1 MVPRQR
7 VVSGRQ
13 QKSFFSTAYDEV
25 THPENA
31 TIVRSVLV
39 FGAGVAFLYSSLS
52 ELLLPP
58 ADLGDDRPVAK
69 RSNSLSHNAHAPW
82 LQDSRPSRSWRAL
95 GNRGVRTSLPLENMV
110 STVRDLIDPDF
121 DPLIALLDDE
131 PRFLKPLPSR
141 IPPEDLEFLRFR
153 GALSI
158 PESGLRN
165 ELLRCYIK
173 WVHSFMPVLNL
184 QEFLRCVAENDP
196 NGNISL
202 LLFQAVMFVAT
213 AFIDL
218 HHLQAAGYATRKIA
232 RNVFFTRLRL
242 LYSLDCED
250 DRIVILQT
258 LLLMTYWSDHQNN
271 PQRDIW
277 DWIGVCNIHA
287 HSIGLN
293 RDPSS
298 STNMDPRIKRLRTRI
313 WWSLYSRDRLIAMG
327 LRRPTQVNEGTSNVP
342 MLKLE
347 DFDFE
352 SFHPSVIE
360 MFRCRQLEDVTHQK
374 RLATMFIEKA
384 KLCQCIGRVLFAQY
398 TPSQCQF
405 GVTTRTTISL
415 VPRQASESE
424 LARCSQRLE
433 SWLSALPKDAQFIPA
448 SRTNFHDGEDVLLLH
463 GAMVRMLYHATT
475 SALHRP
481 WAFTPNKDQSKS
493 RRELIQAAQTK
504 MHDAAVGI
512 THIIQGL
519 NQLNLTRFLPQSGV
533 TVIIPAAVA
542 HLTNSSS
549 GNPATRESSIYNF
562 QRCIQVLQ
570 GLRDIYPAAD
580 MEVANIEAA
589 VKLQSDSANTFL
601 RIMQYTNNSGSM
613 SQGQSQEHARKQSTI
628 SNPHTIASAEDR
640 TSNHW
645 TPPQDEPDPTNN
657 HKQSEPQHS
666 AGPTK
671 QQQQQQQQRTP
682 TKRHSS
688 TINPPPIFNTTS
700 TTNNTNNLTNPLPKQ
715 AEPTPPND
723 FDDDPISNFLN
734 DNNPTI
740 SPRNTQTQPN
750 PTFDQGSDQFPFD
763 FDLDLDSFAADFPP
777 QNPPSTNPNPAST
790 SNPDASPDLDIDWA
804 SELLRWTGPGPEDAL
819 TNNNDLFSPFA
830 PTPNVESTPGQRSM
844 SHVTGDITGDLDRDL
859 GFVPSDEEIF

>member
-1 MVPRQR
+1 ML
-7 VVSGRQ
+7 
-13 QKSFFSTAYDEV
+13 TAK
-25 THPENA
+25 
-31 TIVRSVLV
+31 RK
-39 FGAGVAFLYSSLS
+39 
-52 ELLLPP
+52 PP
-58 ADLGDDRPVAK
+58 SADLDDNRPVAK
-69 RSNSLSHNAHAPW
+69 RSNSLSYNAHAPW
-82 LQDSRPSRSWRAL
+82 LHDSRPSRTWRTL
-95 GNRGVRTSLPLENMV
+95 GDRGVRSSLPLENMV

-121 DPLIALLDDE
+121 DPLIAILDDE

-141 IPPEDLEFLRFR
+141 ISPEDLEFLRFR

-184 QEFLRCVAENDP
+184 QEFLRCVAKNDP

-213 AFIDL
+213 AFVDL
-218 HHLQAAGYATRKIA
+218 QHLQAAGYATRKSA
-232 RNVFFTRLRL
+232 RSAFFTRLRL

-258 LLLMTYWSDHQNN
+258 LLLMTYWSDHQNH

-277 DWIGVCNIHA
+277 DWIGLCNIHA

-298 STNMDPRIKRLRTRI
+298 ANMDPRTKRLRSRI

-342 MLKLE
+342 MLRLE

-352 SFHPSVIE
+352 PYHPTVIE
-360 MFRCRQLEDVTHQK
+360 MFRCRQLEDASHQK

-433 SWLSALPKDAQFIPA
+433 SWLSALPRDAQFIPA

-481 WAFTPNKDQSKS
+481 WAFTSNKDQSRS
-493 RRELIQAAQTK
+493 RRELIQTAQSK

-542 HLTNSSS
+542 HLTNSLS
-549 GNPATRESSIYNF
+549 GNPATRETSIYNF

-570 GLRDIYPAAD
+570 GLKDIYPAAD

-589 VKLQSDSANTFL
+589 VKLQSDSTNTFL
-601 RIMQYTNNSGSM
+601 RIMQYANTSGTM
-613 SQGQSQEHARKQSTI
+613 SHEQPRKQSTI
-628 SNPHTIASAEDR
+628 SNPHTIISMDDR
-640 TSNHW
+640 VSNHW
-645 TPPQDEPDPTNN
+645 TPPQDEPDPAT
-657 HKQSEPQHS
+657 HPRQ
-666 AGPTK
+666 PTSK
-671 QQQQQQQQRTP
+671 PTSPTTQPTP
-682 TKRHSS
+682 TKR
-688 TINPPPIFNTTS
+688 TS
-700 TTNNTNNLTNPLPKQ
+700 TTTNPPLTFNNNSHNRNNPTNPLPKQ
-715 AEPTPPND
+715 TEPTPPND
-723 FDDDPISNFLN
+723 FDDPIANFLN
-734 DNNPTI
+734 DTNPPI
-740 SPRNTQTQPN
+740 SPRDTRSQSNPNTTINSTDP
-750 PTFDQGSDQFPFD
+750 FPFDLD
-763 FDLDLDSFAADFPP
+763 FDLDTFAADFPP
-777 QNPPSTNPNPAST
+777 QNP
-790 SNPDASPDLDIDWA
+790 NPDPSPDLDIDWA
-804 SELLRWTGPGPEDAL
+804 SELLRWTGPAPEDAL
-819 TNNNDLFSPFA
+819 TNNKDLFSPF
-830 PTPNVESTPGQRSM
+830 PNHVHDSTPGQRSS
-844 SHVTGDITGDLDRDL
+844 SHVNGDITGDLDRDL
-859 GFVPSDEEIF
+859 GFVPSDDDLF

>member
-1 MVPRQR
+1 
-7 VVSGRQ
+7 
-13 QKSFFSTAYDEV
+13 
-25 THPENA
+25 
-31 TIVRSVLV
+31 
-39 FGAGVAFLYSSLS
+39 
-52 ELLLPP
+52 
-58 ADLGDDRPVAK
+58 
-69 RSNSLSHNAHAPW
+69 
-82 LQDSRPSRSWRAL
+82 
-95 GNRGVRTSLPLENMV
+95 
-110 STVRDLIDPDF
+110 
-121 DPLIALLDDE
+121 
-131 PRFLKPLPSR
+131 
-141 IPPEDLEFLRFR
+141 
-153 GALSI
+153 
-158 PESGLRN
+158 
-165 ELLRCYIK
+165 
-173 WVHSFMPVLNL
+173 
-184 QEFLRCVAENDP
+184 
-196 NGNISL
+196 
-202 LLFQAVMFVAT
+202 
-213 AFIDL
+213 
-218 HHLQAAGYATRKIA
+218 
-232 RNVFFTRLRL
+232 
-242 LYSLDCED
+242 
-250 DRIVILQT
+250 
-258 LLLMTYWSDHQNN
+258 MTYWSDHQNN

-298 STNMDPRIKRLRTRI
+298 STDMDPITKRLRTRI

-352 SFHPSVIE
+352 PFHPSVIE

-415 VPRQASESE
+415 IPRQASESE

-481 WAFTPNKDQSKS
+481 WAFTPNKDQSKA
-493 RRELIQAAQTK
+493 RRELIQTAQTK

-542 HLTNSSS
+542 HLANSSS

-601 RIMQYTNNSGSM
+601 RIMQYTNNSGSIP
-613 SQGQSQEHARKQSTI
+613 QGQSPEQARKQSTI

-645 TPPQDEPDPTNN
+645 TPPRDDPDPTNN
-657 HKQSEPQHS
+657 HKQPGPHHS
-666 AGPTK
+666 ASPTK
-671 QQQQQQQQRTP
+671 QQLQQRTP
-682 TKRHSS
+682 PKRHSS
-688 TINPPPIFNTTS
+688 TNNPPPMFNSNSS
-700 TTNNTNNLTNPLPKQ
+700 TTNNKINNPSNPLPKQ

-734 DNNPTI
+734 DTTNNNHNPTI
-740 SPRNTQTQPN
+740 SPRRTHPQPN
-750 PTFDQGSDQFPFD
+750 PTFDQPSDQFPFD
-763 FDLDLDSFAADFPP
+763 FDLDLDLDSFAADFPP
-777 QNPPSTNPNPAST
+777 QTQPPTNLNPTSTT

-830 PTPNVESTPGQRSM
+830 PTHNVVSTPGQRSM

-859 GFVPSDEEIF
+859 GFVPSDEEMF

>member
-1 MVPRQR
+1 ML
-7 VVSGRQ
+7 
-13 QKSFFSTAYDEV
+13 TAKRK
-25 THPENA
+25 P
-31 TIVRSVLV
+31 
-39 FGAGVAFLYSSLS
+39 SS
-52 ELLLPP
+52 

-82 LQDSRPSRSWRAL
+82 LQDSRTSRSWRTL
-95 GNRGVRTSLPLENMV
+95 GDRGVRNSLPLENMV
-110 STVRDLIDPDF
+110 STVRDLLDPDF

-153 GALSI
+153 EALSI

-298 STNMDPRIKRLRTRI
+298 STDMDPITKRLRTRI

-352 SFHPSVIE
+352 PFHPSVTE
-360 MFRCRQLEDVTHQK
+360 MFRCRQLEDVNHQK

-415 VPRQASESE
+415 IPRQASESE

-481 WAFTPNKDQSKS
+481 WAFTPNKDQSKA
-493 RRELIQAAQTK
+493 RRELIQTAQIK

-542 HLTNSSS
+542 HLANSSS

-601 RIMQYTNNSGSM
+601 RIMQYANNSGSIP
-613 SQGQSQEHARKQSTI
+613 QGQSPEQARKQSTI
-628 SNPHTIASAEDR
+628 SNPHTMASAEDR

-645 TPPQDEPDPTNN
+645 TPPRDDPDPTNN
-657 HKQSEPQHS
+657 HKQPGPHHS
-666 AGPTK
+666 ASPTK
-671 QQQQQQQQRTP
+671 QQLQQQQQQRTP
-682 TKRHSS
+682 PKRHSS
-688 TINPPPIFNTTS
+688 TINPPPMFNSNSS
-700 TTNNTNNLTNPLPKQ
+700 TTNTNHPTNPLSKQ

-734 DNNPTI
+734 DNNNNNNNPTI
-740 SPRNTQTQPN
+740 SPRRTHPQPN
-750 PTFDQGSDQFPFD
+750 PTFDQPSDQFPFD

-777 QNPPSTNPNPAST
+777 QTQPPTNLNPTSTT
-790 SNPDASPDLDIDWA
+790 SHPDASPDLDIDWA

-830 PTPNVESTPGQRSM
+830 PTHNVVSTPGQRSL

-859 GFVPSDEEIF
+859 GFVPSDEEMF